1 MGKSK
6 EPREPKKMGRPILE
20 IDWETFQ
27 KLLEYQASLEEV
39 AAWFK
44 MSPDTVETRVKEKF
58 GRTFSDVSKE
68 FRGVG
73 KLSLRRK
80 QFQEAMKGN
89 TKLLI
94 WLGKQYLEQRDKR
107 EDTVNIT
114 NYSDD
119 ELLEKAKEIL

>member
-1 MGKSK
+1 MGKIK
-6 EPREPKKMGRPILE
+6 EPKEPKKMGRPILE

-58 GRTFSDVSKE
+58 NRTFSDVSKE

>member
-1 MGKSK
+1 MGKIK
-6 EPREPKKMGRPILE
+6 EPKEPKKMGRPILE

-58 GRTFSDVSKE
+58 NRTFSEVSKE

>member
-1 MGKSK
+1 MGKIK
-6 EPREPKKMGRPILE
+6 EPKEHKKMGRPILE

-58 GRTFSDVSKE
+58 NRTFSDVSKE